1 MCGIAGAIAP
11 SSGIDPSVLI
21 RMNDRISHRGPDGE
35 GYLLGSSGKG
45 RLRRSSRDEV
55 ENSAEAL
62 SAVGF
67 AHRRLTIIDLTER
80 SDQPLVDASGKFAI
94 SYNGEVYNY
103 LELREELIRLG
114 HSFRSEGDTEVVLE
128 AYKEWGGRCVER
140 FVGMWAFAI
149 LDNSRR
155 SVLLSRD
162 RFGIKPLYYA
172 RVGDALYFASEIKA
186 LLGVPG
192 LEVQPNEELVRRFLL
207 DGGVDYSEETF
218 FRGITKLPPAHNLSI
233 GFDTDGTD
241 GEPEPRRF
249 WSYPPQDG
257 RVSEREAATQFR
269 ELLEDAIRIHAR
281 SDVPVGTCL
290 SGGLDS
296 SSIVCVA
303 EELRAEGQIPRY
315 THSAFGY
322 LPQDETFSER
332 RYMESVIDKT
342 GARIFVV
349 DPPVERFVDE
359 LLGIVRQQ
367 DEPFGSTSIAAQWFV
382 FEAAGREG
390 MKVMLDGQGADE
402 VLGGYHGYF
411 PVIASNLL
419 RQRRL
424 LSYARFSREHKEL
437 LGERPLPPLQALWSV
452 LPDRARRTVSRT
464 GRVPLPPGA
473 QLMSAEMRQTVR
485 RDYEPDPPS
494 DLYELLRTQTESMS
508 LPSLL
513 RFEDRNSMA
522 HSIEARVPYLDHRVV
537 EFAFRLSTDMKIRGV
552 ETKRILREA
561 MRGVLPEDIRARKD
575 KLGFR
580 AEPQAAW
587 IIAERHRDSLVANRT
602 EYERRWFDPE
612 GMATLLDV
620 SDRSTENEWLA
631 WRAINVKLWL
641 RQHWGGSGDLLN

>member
-11 SSGIDPSVLI
+11 GGGIDPSALI
-21 RMNDRISHRGPDGE
+21 RMNDRIAHRGTDGE
-35 GYLLGSSGKG
+35 GYLVGSSQEG
-45 RLRRSSRDEV
+45 RLRRRTREEV
-55 ENSAEAL
+55 AEAGD
-62 SAVGF
+62 AVAPVGF
-67 AHRRLTIIDLTER
+67 AHRRLTIIDLSER
-80 SDQPLVDASGKFAI
+80 SDQPLVDASGEYAI
-94 SYNGEVYNY
+94 AYNGEVYNY
-103 LELREELIRLG
+103 VELRDELTRLG
-114 HSFRSEGDTEVVLE
+114 RSFRSEGDTEVVLE
-128 AYKEWGGRCVER
+128 AYKEWGAECVQR

-149 LDNSRR
+149 LDRPGRR
-155 SVLLSRD
+155 VLLSRD

-172 RVGDALYFASEIKA
+172 RLGDALYFASEIKA
-186 LLGVPG
+186 LLAVPG
-192 LEVQPNEELVRRFLL
+192 LEVEPNEELVRRFLL

-233 GFDTDGTD
+233 GLDA
-241 GEPEPRRF
+241 ERELEPRRY

-257 RVSEREAATQFR
+257 RVSEGDAATEFH

-296 SSIVCVA
+296 SSIVCLA
-303 EELRAEGQIPRY
+303 EELRGGGQIPRY

-322 LPQDETFSER
+322 LPQDEAFSER
-332 RYMESVIDKT
+332 RHMQSVIDKT
-342 GARIFVV
+342 GARMFFV

-359 LLGIVRQQ
+359 LLHIVRQQ

-382 FEAAGREG
+382 FEAARREG

-402 VLGGYHGYF
+402 VLGGYEGYF
-411 PVIASNLL
+411 MVIASNLL
-419 RQRRL
+419 RERKL

-437 LGERPLPPLQALWSV
+437 LGRPALPRLHALWSV
-452 LPDRARRTVSRT
+452 LPDRARRTASRS
-464 GRVPLPPGA
+464 RRIPLPPGA
-473 QLMSAEMRQTVR
+473 QLMSGEMRETTR
-485 RDYEPDPPS
+485 RHYEPNPPS
-494 DLYELLRTQTESMS
+494 SLYELLRTQTESVS

-537 EFAFRLSTDMKIRGV
+537 EFAFRLRPEMKIKGV
-552 ETKRILREA
+552 ETKRVLREA

-580 AEPQAAW
+580 AEPAAAW
-587 IIAERHRDSLVANRT
+587 IIAERHRDSLVENRT
-602 EYERRWFDPE
+602 GYERRWFDP
-612 GMATLLDV
+612 GAMAALLDG
-620 SDRSTENEWLA
+620 DRSFDNELLA

-641 RQHWGGSGDLLN
+641 RQHWGNSDDLLS